1 MKKTFLICFL
11 ICAVAISFA
20 FIKDNPPKYE
30 NLKVLP
36 KNTDKYQMDSI
47 MRHFSA
53 SLGVRCT
60 FCHVRETEG
69 QKNFNFASDDNKHKQ
84 IARDMYKM
92 MMKINKKYFN
102 EEEEGKDNGNRI
114 PEVSCYTCHNG
125 KEHPV
130 NMPPKAEKH

>member
-11 ICAVAISFA
+11 VFAVAVSFA

-36 KNTDKYQMDSI
+36 KNTDKRQMDSI
-47 MRHFSA
+47 MRHFSV

-69 QKNFNFASDDNKHKQ
+69 QKNFNFASDDNKHKL

-92 MMKINKKYFN
+92 MMKVNKKYFN
-102 EEEEGKDNGNRI
+102 EDDDGKESANRI

-125 KEHPV
+125 KEHPANV
-130 NMPPKAEKH
+130 PPMPEKH